1 MAEPYVAQIGM
12 FGFSWAPRGYALCE
26 GQLLAVSSNDA
37 LFSLI
42 GTIYGGDGRTTFALP
57 DMRGRL
63 PMHHGQGPGLSERRI
78 GGKFGG
84 ETVTLT
90 VNEIPSHTHS
100 VNASTANTTNS
111 PSNAVFGPSAQGT
124 SQYLATQ
131 TATETLTMDTVAHD
145 GGSRSHT
152 NMMPSL
158 TINFSIALYG
168 IYPQRH

>member
-26 GQLLAVSSNDA
+26 GQLLAIASNDA

-42 GTIYGGDGRTTFALP
+42 GTIYGGDGRVTFGLP

-63 PMHHGQGPGLSERRI
+63 PMHQGHGPGLSPRQVGAR
-78 GGKFGG
+78 FGS

-90 VNEIPSHTHS
+90 VNQIPSHTHS
-100 VNASTANTTNS
+100 VSASTGNATNL
-111 PSNAVFGPSAQGT
+111 PTNAVFGPSAGGVN
-124 SQYLATQ
+124 QYRVGATVSGEL
-131 TATETLTMDTVAHD
+131 TENTVAYD
-145 GGSRSHT
+145 GGSRSHS

-158 TINFSIALYG
+158 TINFSIALIG
-168 IYPQRH
+168 IYPSRH